1 MLFSCEDIRSW
12 RGAVGAGTLRLGLDA
27 ARHPCCVCCA
37 EGADGTTGR
46 SVAIRSLGLRS
57 LAGDPAGGVKPRRL
71 RWRGAGPGGGG
82 GGPPPPPPPPP
93 PPSAMLRD
101 SPARIRRPGS

>member
-27 ARHPCCVCCA
+27 ARHPCCICCA

-71 RWRGAGPGGGG
+71 TRIK
-82 GGPPPPPPPPP
+82 
-93 PPSAMLRD
+93 LRNEQG
-101 SPARIRRPGS
+101 RFFGIIRV

>member
-27 ARHPCCVCCA
+27 ARHPCCICYA

-71 RWRGAGPGGGG
+71 RWRGVGPWG
-82 GGPPPPPPPPP
+82 
-93 PPSAMLRD
+93 LRA
-101 SPARIRRPGS
+101 PTPTRIKLRNEQGRFFGIIRV